1 MKCSRMR
8 VIKEPSIAIRLT
20 RPAVAPATLW
30 VKRRGRGTSA
40 NDRPPILGTVGR
52 VRGQVRLRVV
62 CNTQQTTLR
71 AHVEQFTGPDTHVD
85 TDAYDRYAT
94 LERPHTTVCHAARA
108 WARDA
113 DGDGTREAHTNTCEG
128 MWAALRTYLRVFRG
142 VHKRYLSGYVAMH
155 EFRVNLKAVSEL
167 FVAALVTVHYLYC

>member
-1 MKCSRMR
+1 MFQNAGEKSTEHFDPADPPRSR
-8 VIKEPSIAIRLT
+8 AN
-20 RPAVAPATLW
+20 
-30 VKRRGRGTSA
+30 KRRGRGTYA
-40 NDRPPILGTVGR
+40 NDRPPVLGTVGR
-52 VRGQVRLRVV
+52 VSGQVRLRVV
-62 CNTQQTTLR
+62 SNTQQTTLR
-71 AHVEQFTGPDTHVD
+71 AHVEQFTGPGTHVY
-85 TDAYDRYAT
+85 TDEYESYAT
-94 LERPHTTVCHAARA
+94 IERPHTTVCHAARE

-155 EFRVNLKAVSEL
+155 EFRVNLKAVSAL